1 MLFLKQ
7 YERPS
12 AIIASGVA
20 LTKSSDK
27 PYEFEIGLIKKIL
40 KDSKGFKSNNK
51 KIKEPNNKVAR
62 TATNGDR

>member
-1 MLFLKQ
+1 MFLKQ

-20 LTKSSDK
+20 LTRSSDK

-40 KDSKGFKSNNK
+40 KDSKGFKSNSK
-51 KIKEPNNKVAR
+51 KIKEPNNRVAK
-62 TATNGDR
+62 TATKGDR

>member
-1 MLFLKQ
+1 MFLKQ

-20 LTKSSDK
+20 LTRSSDK
-27 PYEFEIGLIKKIL
+27 PYGFEIGLIKKIL

-51 KIKEPNNKVAR
+51 KIKEPNNKVAK
-62 TATNGDR
+62 TATKGDR

>member
-1 MLFLKQ
+1 M
-7 YERPS
+7 
-12 AIIASGVA
+12 ASGVV

-62 TATNGDR
+62 TATNGDK